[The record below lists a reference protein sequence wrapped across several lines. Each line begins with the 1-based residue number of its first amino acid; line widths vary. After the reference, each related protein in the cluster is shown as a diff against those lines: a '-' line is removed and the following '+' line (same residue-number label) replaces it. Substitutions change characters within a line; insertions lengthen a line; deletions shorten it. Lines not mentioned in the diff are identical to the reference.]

1 MRISVGYVRLAFP
14 LDLSLENVKMLE
26 PNDSLPGVN
35 DTVADVRRMVA
46 DVQLWPLLRSQVMVD
61 ELSLQQMKV
70 NTTHFIRNVRI
81 AGRVGTLKVRAHGID
96 LSREH
101 VRVNTALLSDA
112 SLLVEL
118 SDTAKKDTST
128 SENFWKV
135 NLDDLKLRNVAFALR
150 TPGDTIAVNTFM
162 NRTNANGVY
171 LDLYKSL
178 YTVRHLDWN
187 GGSLNYDQ
195 TFAPR
200 TAGFDPNHI
209 GLTNLTLRADSFSFC
224 SPQLRL
230 KLLGGTFYE
239 RCGLAVNHVSGPYGM
254 DSL

>member
-1 MRISVGYVRLAFP
+1 MKKVLKWGGVVVGSVLTLLLLLCLLFYFPPFQRWAVNKASRIASEKTGMRISVGYVRLAFP

-135 NLDDLKLRNVAFALR
+135 NLDDLKLRA
-150 TPGDTIAVNTFM
+150 
-162 NRTNANGVY
+162 
-171 LDLYKSL
+171 S
-178 YTVRHLDWN
+178 
-187 GGSLNYDQ
+187 
-195 TFAPR
+195 
-200 TAGFDPNHI
+200 I
-209 GLTNLTLRADSFSFC
+209 GLTGDDS
-224 SPQLRL
+224 
-230 KLLGGTFYE
+230 
-239 RCGLAVNHVSGPYGM
+239 GLCAAHAR
-254 DSL
+254 